1 MKTKASSEMLIRRR
15 VAVCGGA
22 IELLSDERIAIIHEE
37 TGHHGIKQMLHFSR
51 KLSPAVTKKDVRRVV
66 KVCQVFQSIDPA
78 PVKLAR
84 GKSMLMTSGTYLEW
98 T

>member
-1 MKTKASSEMLIRRR
+1 MREAG
-15 VAVCGGA
+15 AVCGGA

-37 TGHHGIKQMLHFSR
+37 TGYHGIKRMLHFSR
-51 KLSPAVTKKDVRRVV
+51 KLGPAVTKKDVRRVV
-66 KVCQVFQSIDPA
+66 KVCQVFPSIDPA

-84 GKSMLMTSGTYLEW
+84 GKSMLMTSGTDLEW